1 MKDSRLERQL
11 SFVRELD
18 RLKAIHRRTRLMDG
32 SRLENSAEH
41 SWHLAS
47 MALLLHEHAPPKLD
61 LLRTLKMLLVHDV
74 VEIEAGDT
82 FCYDSEAQ
90 QGKEERERMAA
101 ERLFSLLP
109 GDQAEE
115 MRAAWDEFESG
126 ASAEARYAVALD
138 RLQPLL
144 LNFANQGGTWVEHG
158 VTVREVEARMEP
170 IRSGAPGLWPLVEKL
185 LREST
190 ARGFLAPSGN

>member
-47 MALLLHEHAPPKLD
+47 MALLLHEHAPPNLD

-82 FCYDSEAQ
+82 FCYDAEAQ
-90 QGKEERERMAA
+90 QGKEARERRAA
-101 ERLFSLLP
+101 ERLFGLLP

-115 MRAAWDEFESG
+115 MRAAWDEFETG

-158 VTVREVEARMEP
+158 ITASEVEARMEP
-170 IRSGAPGLWPLVEKL
+170 IRAGAPGLWPLVEEL
-185 LREST
+185 LRESA
-190 ARGFLAPSGN
+190 ARGFLGVSGN